1 MSSPAVPNLARQG
14 NAAASPQKIARAAS
28 VLAALQAV
36 LFLVPMAV
44 LGQAIGW
51 PASLRLPAT
60 EVLPLIAG
68 QANAVLIGYGAYLAV
83 SLALIPLAFV
93 MRAWLATKGVVG
105 WHSDAAAF
113 VGAGAGLFKTLGIV
127 RWLSVM
133 PMLAAEYTSA
143 DQSARQVIELS
154 YRTVNAYAG
163 AVGEL
168 LGVQLLSGIW
178 LVAIG
183 LALRQAGKSGLGL
196 AGIVLG
202 AMFVATAL
210 RVAFPVAALIQSAAV
225 PLTLVWFVGLAV
237 MLWRDRGV

>member
-1 MSSPAVPNLARQG
+1 MPSPAVPGLALQG
-14 NAAASPQKIARAAS
+14 DTAASSNRIARAAG
-28 VLAALQAV
+28 VLAALQTV

-68 QANAVLIGYGAYLAV
+68 QANAVLIGYGAYLTV
-83 SLALIPLAFV
+83 SLALIPLAFA

-133 PMLAAEYTSA
+133 PMLAGEYKAA

-154 YRTVNAYAG
+154 YRTINAYAG

-183 LALRQAGKSGLGL
+183 FALRQADKSWLGLG
-196 AGIVLG
+196 GIVLG
-202 AMFVATAL
+202 TMFLATAL

-225 PLTLVWFVGLAV
+225 PLALVWFVGLAV
-237 MLWRDRGV
+237 MLWRDGRI

>member
-1 MSSPAVPNLARQG
+1 MPSPAFPDLAPQG
-14 NAAASPQKIARAAS
+14 DTAAISNRIARATA
-28 VLAALQAV
+28 VLAALQTV

-51 PASLRLPAT
+51 PASLRLPAA
-60 EVLPLIAG
+60 EILPLIAG
-68 QANAVLIGYGAYLAV
+68 QANAVLVGYGAYLTV
-83 SLALIPLAFV
+83 SLALIPLAFA

-105 WHSDAAAF
+105 WQSDAAAF

-133 PMLAAEYTSA
+133 PMLAAEYKAA
-143 DQSARQVIELS
+143 DQSARQAIELS
-154 YRTVNAYAG
+154 YRTINAYAG

-183 LALRQAGKSGLGL
+183 FALRQADKSWLGL

-202 AMFVATAL
+202 SMFMAAAL

-225 PLTLVWFVGLAV
+225 PLALVWFVGLAV
-237 MLWRDRGV
+237 MVWRDGRV